1 MNATPTTPGHEGEEQ
16 ELAELRQH
24 ISYLEEALR
33 AISSGGVDGVVL
45 GGAGEERVY
54 TLTSA
59 DRPYRV
65 IVESMG
71 EGAAT
76 VAESGVILFA
86 NTQLATFLGVERDS
100 MIGRDLTA
108 YVQDSQREALD
119 ALLEAPPGSDTR
131 RGELELGR
139 ADGRGVPFLVAV
151 TDLDIDDVHVRCLV
165 LTDLTVQKAMEKQL
179 AKRAADMERQH
190 LVREVNDTIVQ
201 GLVTA
206 EMALDLEEYDYARG
220 VIAHTSEQARAWIGE
235 LAEGRELLPGMA
247 VRRRAAG
254 TKKVPRGR

>member
-1 MNATPTTPGHEGEEQ
+1 MNNTPDTPNDDEL

-24 ISYLEEALR
+24 IAYLEEVLQ
-33 AISSGGVDGVVL
+33 AISSGGVDGVVV
-45 GGAGEERVY
+45 GAPEQERVY

-71 EGAAT
+71 EGAVT
-76 VAESGVILFA
+76 ISESGVILFA
-86 NTQLATFLGVERDS
+86 NSQLAAFLGVQRDS
-100 MIGRDLTA
+100 MVGRDITD
-108 YVQDSQREALD
+108 YVDDSQREALD
-119 ALLEAPPGSDTR
+119 ALLLAPRGAETR
-131 RGELELGR
+131 RAELELGGSG
-139 ADGRGVPFLVAV
+139 GRGVPFLVAA
-151 TDLDIDDVHVRCLV
+151 TDLDIDDVPVRCLV
-165 LTDLTVQKAMEKQL
+165 LTDLSVQKAMEKQL
-179 AKRAADMERQH
+179 ASRAADMERQH

-247 VRRRAAG
+247 VRRRPAG
-254 TKKVPRGR
+254 TKKAPRGR